1 MSRLRR
7 VNSIVVL
14 LKNPISA
21 KYKKAWILTME
32 FPELSLAPSKQRPHP
47 PRAHDQRCR
56 LRTLRVRAEAAPQKT
71 HRKRERENERTRT
84 NERLRKTQRERERT
98 NERERTTDGGS
109 RCTRAMR

>member
-32 FPELSLAPSKQRPHP
+32 FPELSLAPSKRRPHP
-47 PRAHDQRCR
+47 PRARPKMPTPDFAGARGSSA
-56 LRTLRVRAEAAPQKT
+56 AEDAQK
-71 HRKRERENERTRT
+71 K
-84 NERLRKTQRERERT
+84 RERERT
-98 NERERTTDGGS
+98 NENERAPQEDAERERTND
-109 RCTRAMR
+109 